1 MTNRTN
7 VTATVAASNGAIV
20 NMLNDGTNM
29 SATDN
34 TNGNSIT
41 ITNTGI
47 PAAASFH
54 SLVLLVLNTNGTGR
68 TVTIR
73 GSSSDGGNTKT
84 GAGANTDW
92 YANVP
97 GFLGAKGDLTTSAM
111 TATTGLGFI
120 GPLDPARFI
129 QPDGTISVDWS
140 GATGFFK
147 AILIP
152 KAVY

>member
-1 MTNRTN
+1 MTTRTN
-7 VTATVAASNGAIV
+7 VTATVLATNGSIV

-29 SATDN
+29 STCDN

-47 PAAASFH
+47 PAAAAFSQ
-54 SLVLLVLNTNGTGR
+54 LILLVLNTNGTGR

-73 GSSSDGGNTKT
+73 GASSDGGNAKT

-97 GFLGAKGDLTTSAM
+97 GFTAAKGDLTTSAM
-111 TATTGLGFI
+111 TATTGLGII
-120 GPLDPARFI
+120 GGLDPARFV

-152 KAVY
+152 RAVY